1 MSSPENSG
9 AGSSG
14 AASGDI
20 VAVPVRRPGRWVAA
34 FIVFILVANA
44 IWSVANNPR
53 FQWSVVGDFL
63 FDQRV
68 IDGLILTL
76 ELTVIAMVVGIV
88 LGVLLA
94 VMRLSSNP
102 LVSGVSSFYIW
113 AFRGTPILVQI
124 LAFNFLA
131 SIYPRI
137 TLGVPF
143 GGPELIGGDANS
155 LITPIVAGALALALN
170 EAAYMAEIVRA
181 GIISVD
187 EGQGESAQ
195 ALGMTKLQT
204 MRRII
209 LPQAMRI
216 IVPPTGNE
224 VIAML
229 KTTSLVSVIAVSEL
243 LYSVQLIYSVNYKQI
258 PLLVVAVFWY
268 LLFTTILSI
277 IQYYIERHFGRGS
290 SRELPPTPWQ
300 RIKKSVGIRRARPQ
314 IPATNPGG
322 TS

>member
-1 MSSPENSG
+1 VSSPENSG

-34 FIVFILVANA
+34 LIVFILVANA

-63 FDQRV
+63 F
-68 IDGLILTL
+68 
-76 ELTVIAMVVGIV
+76 AMVVGIV

-155 LITPIVAGALALALN
+155 LITPVVAGALALALN

-322 TS
+322 AS